1 MPRLGS
7 TAARREESDRVYTP
21 ERLDRDGASSRASR
35 RRRRRTPARQTWAA
49 VGLAAVSTLLPGSG
63 HIWAGRRRSGIAIL
77 AFFLL
82 LAGGGVLLATVVDP
96 TQLLVYAVDT
106 NVLTAVMVTAVLLAI
121 GWSAVIVSAYHLR
134 RPGQSSVLHGLLAAL
149 VVGVLSFAVSTPPIY
164 AARQAYVGR
173 DVISNVFND
182 DDKQPRKSKEGKDPW
197 ADKPR
202 LNVLLLG
209 GDGGRNRTGVRTDTM
224 IVASIDTRT
233 GDTVMFSLPRNM
245 LNAPMPDRMKDEFP
259 SGYTDMLNAVYVY
272 GTDNPNKFKKGSNP
286 GAQATQEVIS
296 EILGLKIDYYA
307 LVNLKAFEEIIDA
320 IGGITVYVEKD
331 LPIGP
336 EGAYVGYVRKG
347 KRHLNG
353 KKALWYARSRAAD
366 DDYHRMQRQR
376 CVMAAIAKQADPATV
391 MRSFQ
396 KIAATTKKNVK
407 TDIPNDD
414 LPALLQLGKKAK
426 SAEISSLPLIPPL
439 VDTGNPDYPQIK
451 AEVQETI
458 RKAEKRSEKKR
469 AKKPSD
475 DKGKAKKPKT
485 SKTGKPGKPNSVE
498 AACGLD

>member
-1 MPRLGS
+1 M
-7 TAARREESDRVYTP
+7 YTP
-21 ERLDRDGASSRASR
+21 ERLDRGGRSSRSSR
-35 RRRRRTPARQTWAA
+35 RRQKRSAGGQTWAA
-49 VGLAAVSTLLPGSG
+49 VGLAAVSTVLPGAG

-77 AFFLL
+77 AAFLL
-82 LAGGGVLLATVVDP
+82 LVGVGVFVGTAVDP
-96 TQLLVYAVDT
+96 TQLLVYAVDP
-106 NVLTAVMVTAVLLAI
+106 NVLTGVMVAAVLLAI

-134 RPGQSSVLHGLLAAL
+134 RPGQPSLLHGVLAAL
-149 VVGVLSFAVSTPPIY
+149 VVGILSFAVSTPPIY

-173 DVISNVFND
+173 DVINNVFND
-182 DDKQPRKSKEGKDPW
+182 DDKQPRRSKEGKDPW

-245 LNAPMPDRMKDEFP
+245 LNAPMPERMQDEFP
-259 SGYTDMLNAVYVY
+259 SGFTDMLNAVYVY
-272 GTDNPNKFKKGSNP
+272 GTDNPKKFKKGSNP
-286 GAQATQEVIS
+286 GAQATQEVIQ
-296 EILGLKIDYYA
+296 EILGLQLDYYI
-307 LVNLKAFEEIIDA
+307 LVNLKAFEDMINA

-353 KKALWYARSRAAD
+353 QKALWYARSRAAD

-396 KIAATTKKNVK
+396 KIAATTKKNVR

-414 LPALLQLGKKAK
+414 LPALMQLGKKAK
-426 SAEISSLPLIPPL
+426 SAEMSSLPFIPPL
-439 VDTGNPDYPQIK
+439 VDTGSPDYPAIK
-451 AEVQETI
+451 AKVQQTI
-458 RKAEKRSEKKR
+458 QKAEQRSKKKQQK
-469 AKKPSD
+469 KKPSD
-475 DKGKAKKPKT
+475 GKGGKSKPAT
-485 SKTGKPGKPNSVE
+485 GKTGKPNKPDSVE
-498 AACGLD
+498 RACGLT